1 VLLIKQPKVT
11 VSTQLELVNFS
22 AATEDLN
29 QKRPDITIT
38 NWPIQKSLRMIDL
51 AITNPVSKS
60 IVYSNDPL
68 SVDPLRLLK
77 KRELQKTNKYSTL
90 VQSQGGEF
98 SPLVIGTSG
107 SITASTKRVLQ
118 VICSSQDITSP
129 QFSYDY
135 WMTKISFSLHKSI
148 ATEIISRSLL
158 HNRRQF
164 SPLNPREA
172 FKDSVDIHLEMNG

>member
-1 VLLIKQPKVT
+1 
-11 VSTQLELVNFS
+11 
-22 AATEDLN
+22 
-29 QKRPDITIT
+29 
-38 NWPIQKSLRMIDL
+38 MIDL

-60 IVYSNDPL
+60 IVYSNDPV

-107 SITASTKRVLQ
+107 NITASTKKVLQ
-118 VICSSQDITSP
+118 VICSSQDITNP
-129 QFSYDY
+129 QFTYDY
-135 WMTKISFSLHKSI
+135 WMTKSSFSLHKST
-148 ATEIISRSLL
+148 ATEIITRSLL

-164 SPLNPREA
+164 SALTSRET
-172 FKDSVDIHLEMNG
+172 FPDSVDTHLQMSG